1 MSYHDLS
8 VDGPIALAI
17 HNLPCTNPPPRHRL
31 RHLQRGNPSRM
42 LHCHRRRC
50 RRCRH
55 RIPHLWALQ
64 QHANAKKA
72 FSKSVAVMGLPIG
85 ALHLDAETAN
95 SWSSIAAF
103 VVLISAIESIRFAGD
118 CDPESHAR
126 LKKVR
131 KTRVPSFRLDGVALR
146 KIDPTSVIT
155 CLRSSTA
162 ARLWPPRLNLLAD
175 QCTEELAC
183 RQVEHR
189 SSIGKRGRCG
199 ILLASD
205 AAEASQSSDD
215 TKQVREFYM
224 RIC

>member
-8 VDGPIALAI
+8 VGATIASAI
-17 HNLPCTNPPPRHRL
+17 HHLPCTSPPPRHRL

-42 LHCHRRRC
+42 LHCHRRH
-50 RRCRH
+50 RRHRRH

-103 VVLISAIESIRFAGD
+103 VVLISAVESTCFAGD
-118 CDPESHAR
+118 RDRESHAR
-126 LKKVR
+126 LRKIG

-155 CLRSSTA
+155 CLRSSRA
-162 ARLWPPRLNLLAD
+162 ARLWPPDSTCSQTNALRSSLADRLNTVAVSVNAVVVGSFLL
-175 QCTEELAC
+175 QTL
-183 RQVEHR
+183 RRPVSR
-189 SSIGKRGRCG
+189 VMTRSRSGSSI
-199 ILLASD
+199 
-205 AAEASQSSDD
+205 
-215 TKQVREFYM
+215 
-224 RIC
+224 